1 MTLACWTDRAV
12 SSPST
17 STALEQRKVAAARVF
32 ATSHYPY
39 LASALFAA
47 PIQPSPGSG
56 TIAVDLGWRVHADP
70 EVLNEMAVDELGRL
84 LVHLVSHLLRD
95 HADRAGRAGVGDD
108 DGDPHAWNRASD
120 AEVNDDLAPNG
131 MVPSCAADMPASLGA
146 KDGGLTEHYYEL
158 AHGGA
163 RHWDCGSGCDGITRP
178 WDGNGATSG
187 LNDRDSEFLRLG
199 VAAEMQ
205 KSEAAEPGTVG
216 AGWLRWAEKLLP
228 SRTDWRRVLAAE
240 VQAGVMRIAGMV
252 DYSYRKPSRRS
263 GATPSV
269 IMPTL
274 ERPVPDVAIVCDT
287 SGSMTSDLLA
297 RVLSEVES
305 LLQRVGLQGTNVRVL
320 ACGAEVHSIKRVSRA
335 SQVELLGGGGTDM
348 GEGIAQA
355 LALRPRPSIV
365 VVLTDGFT
373 PWPAEAPRGVRVVV
387 GLIEGRRGMAPWM
400 HGASPP
406 PSWAKVVRIS
416 ESDNDSSI

>member
-1 MTLACWTDRAV
+1 MP
-12 SSPST
+12 SPSSAT
-17 STALEQRKVAAARVF
+17 VLDQRKVAAARVF
-32 ATSHYPY
+32 ATSRYPY

-47 PIQPSPGSG
+47 PIHPSPGSG
-56 TIAVDLGWRVHADP
+56 TIAVDRGWGVHADP
-70 EVLNEMAVDELGRL
+70 AVLNEMAVDELGRL

-95 HADRAGRAGVGDD
+95 HAARADRTGVGDG
-108 DGDPHAWNRASD
+108 DGDPQAWNRGSD
-120 AEVNDDLAPNG
+120 AEVNDDLAPGG

-146 KDGGLTEHYYEL
+146 DEGKLAEHYYDL
-158 AHGGA
+158 ARGGG
-163 RHWDCGSGCDGITRP
+163 RQWDCGSGCDGMGRP
-178 WDGNGATSG
+178 WDGSGAASG
-187 LNDRDSEFLRLG
+187 LNDRDGQFLRLG

-205 KSEAAEPGTVG
+205 RSEAAEPGTVG

-240 VQAGVMRIAGMV
+240 VQAGVMRISGMV

-305 LLQRVGLQGTNVRVL
+305 LLQRVGLQGTQR
-320 ACGAEVHSIKRVSRA
+320 ACPVMRCRGALDQA
-335 SQVELLGGGGTDM
+335 
-348 GEGIAQA
+348 GE
-355 LALRPRPSIV
+355 PRLS
-365 VVLTDGFT
+365 
-373 PWPAEAPRGVRVVV
+373 
-387 GLIEGRRGMAPWM
+387 GRTTR
-400 HGASPP
+400 
-406 PSWAKVVRIS
+406 RRR
-416 ESDNDSSI
+416 D